1 MSNRPLLV
9 YCAYP
14 ILDRES
20 EPEWVHVLTHVKENN
35 LLTGIELYRPFY
47 SLDVQ
52 AHLTDTLKENSEDLT
67 TLVNMLNLDKKL
79 IPSNIIEAIKLEE
92 GKEYSKNLIL
102 KELWVLSK
110 ADMLIADLDLADKG
124 ERDMP
129 LTLAKVLNIPTVGVT
144 NKFIQGPWLSALT
157 SYKADTTNLAAM
169 VQSIANLMWENEGVK

>member
-1 MSNRPLLV
+1 MNHRPLLV

-14 ILDRES
+14 ILDRET

-35 LLTGIELYRPFY
+35 LLKGIELYRPFY
-47 SLDVQ
+47 SLEVQ
-52 AHLTDTLKENSEDLT
+52 AHLTEILKENSEDL
-67 TLVNMLNLDKKL
+67 
-79 IPSNIIEAIKLEE
+79 IPINIVDAIKLEE
-92 GKEYSKNLIL
+92 SKEYSKNLIL

-110 ADMLIADLDLADKG
+110 ADMLIADLDLSDKG

-129 LTLAKVLNIPTVGVT
+129 LTLAKVLNIPTIGVT

-169 VQSIANLMWENEGVK
+169 IQSIANLMWDNEGVK